1 MCVCVCV
8 CGVWCVCEACVC
20 VVCVRAYVQA
30 CVCAGTCS
38 CMSAFA
44 CGNFNCLKWHTL
56 SDSHS
61 ILYTNSLQTV
71 CVLKKEVQYYKC

>member
-1 MCVCVCV
+1 M
-8 CGVWCVCEACVC
+8 CGVRA
-20 VVCVRAYVQA
+20 RAYVQA

-44 CGNFNCLKWHTL
+44 CGNFNCLKWHTF

-61 ILYTNSLQTV
+61 ILYTDSLQTV